1 MIENNGQLIAVFN
14 SAKQD
19 KLARACVGEVALFYG
34 YDASGHKW
42 SPVAYGFPKD
52 KGWTPDK
59 AASYLSERGIA
70 DTPTTSSVMTSL
82 DTVGEFQIGDED
94 TVGLTDEQ
102 VDGFWAVSKVGTWT
116 GWQNGEPTEFK
127 IESRHLQQMAQDYD
141 PNRLEAPVNTD
152 HDSYGPALGWV
163 SELRV
168 NGSFLEAKFKQLS
181 PDLRADLKAGRYRS
195 RSAEIFFGFD
205 KTERAYLGGVAMLG
219 AANPAVKG
227 LPATPNTFADCESAA
242 IFCSSGLPDETRNES
257 VIVFQRSTSEDN
269 NTMDAKDKTLLS
281 EFTDKLAGVF
291 SSKGA
296 TEAQDEVIKGLKGEL
311 DESNKAVKALTDTVA
326 ELKSSNDLAT
336 FNSAINTA
344 VSEKRVAPFEAANLI
359 ESGKLIGSE
368 ARDKIV
374 ENVAAREINPLFADL
389 SSDGSVAAAGA
400 QADVANGN
408 ALSAKVAELQAA
420 DGKLDFRSATLK
432 AIAENPAL
440 DHSRK

>member
-19 KLARACVGEVALFYG
+19 RLARAYVGEVALFYG
-34 YDASGHKW
+34 YDASSQAW

-59 AASYLSERGIA
+59 AASFLTERGVA
-70 DTPTTSSVMTSL
+70 DTPATASVMTSL
-82 DTVGEFQIGDED
+82 DTVGEFQVGDED
-94 TVGLTDEQ
+94 TIALTDEQ

-116 GWQNGEPTEFK
+116 GWQNGEPAEFK
-127 IESRHLQQMAQDYD
+127 ITNEHLQQMAEDYD

-152 HDSYGPALGWV
+152 HFSWGPALGWV

-181 PDLRADLKAGRYRS
+181 PELRADLKSGRYRS

-242 IFCSSGLPDETRNES
+242 IFCSSGLPGETRNES
-257 VIVFQRSTSEDN
+257 VIVFQRTKSEDN

-296 TEAQDEVIKGLKGEL
+296 AEAQDEVIKGLKAEL
-311 DESNKAVKALTDTVA
+311 AESTKSFTELTETVA
-326 ELKSSNDLAT
+326 ELKSANDLAT
-336 FNSAINTA
+336 FNSAIDKA
-344 VSEKRVAPFEAANLI
+344 VSDKRVAPFEAANLK

-374 ENVAAREINPLFADL
+374 ENVAAREVNPLFADL
-389 SSDGSVAAAGA
+389 SSDGSAAAAGA
-400 QADVANGN
+400 QADVAGPD
-408 ALSAKVAELQAA
+408 ALANKVAELMAA
-420 DGKLDFRSATLK
+420 DGKIDFRSATLK